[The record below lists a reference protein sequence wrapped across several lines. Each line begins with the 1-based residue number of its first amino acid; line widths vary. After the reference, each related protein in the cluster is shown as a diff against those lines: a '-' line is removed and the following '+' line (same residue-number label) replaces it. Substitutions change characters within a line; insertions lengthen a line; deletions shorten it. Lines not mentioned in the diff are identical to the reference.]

1 MLLETQTKA
10 ISKKAELERRF
21 LDDTGSVIEEMGW
34 KGLMIAAALAAGV
47 VVAGVV
53 AAWAGAIPKP

>member
-10 ISKKAELERRF
+10 ISNRAELERRF

-34 KGLMIAAALAAGV
+34 KGLMIGAALAAGV
-47 VVAGVV
+47 VVAAVV
-53 AAWAGAIPKP
+53 AAWAGAIPTP